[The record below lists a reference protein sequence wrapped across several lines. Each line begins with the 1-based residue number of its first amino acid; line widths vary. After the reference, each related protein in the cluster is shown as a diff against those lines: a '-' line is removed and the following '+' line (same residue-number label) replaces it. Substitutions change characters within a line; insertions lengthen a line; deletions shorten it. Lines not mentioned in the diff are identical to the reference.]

1 MKITINVPK
10 GFTEDIEINLNIQE
24 SEQIVDIKPVTNT
37 VPVAERIAPTTIQV
51 SPNAN
56 TAPSPAPVISTAET
70 PVPVPVTPEVKKPMV
85 GGFVDFNELNNAM

>member
-70 PVPVPVTPEVKKPMV
+70 PVSVPEAKKPMV